1 MAIRYF
7 RPGELDQLLASKDRV
22 TATKYA
28 HSVLS
33 NKDSPVSNK
42 QAVADYMSAHPEKF
56 LTQADIDANP
66 GILAPKPRARIPFFG
81 GRSRAPRVPIDQPRS
96 VEQLSKTVNNLK
108 DPLRQRLYLEQ
119 IRDNPASNPT
129 TVQNAKDLLN
139 LNRDRFASDDEVAA
153 YRFRQMQ
160 KASEPRQY
168 SGSNRSSWSRFW
180 KPKEEYDRMTSTQKR
195 FFSMFY
201 KKRNPQNNASLALG
215 VIANPK
221 STEDDKA
228 AVIGL
233 VQENRGMFFKDN
245 RRRFYRRYSNRY
257 NNQ

>member
-1 MAIRYF
+1 MANRYF
-7 RPGELDQLLASKDRV
+7 RPGEVDDIFASMDRV
-22 TATKYA
+22 KATKYA
-28 HSVLS
+28 HKVLG
-33 NKDSPVSNK
+33 NRDSPVSNK
-42 QAVADYMSAHPEKF
+42 DAVANYMSAHPEKF

-66 GILAPKPRARIPFFG
+66 GILAPRPMARTSFFG
-81 GRSRAPRVPIDQPRS
+81 GRKRAPRVPIDQPRS

-119 IRDNPASNPT
+119 IRDNPASNPV

-139 LNRDRFASDDEVAA
+139 LNRDRFATDDEVAA

-160 KASEPRQY
+160 KSSEPRQY
-168 SGSNRSSWSRFW
+168 TGTYRSSWSRFW
-180 KPKEEYDRMTSTQKR
+180 KPKEEYDRMSSTQKR
-195 FFSMFY
+195 FFNMFY
-201 KKRNPQNNASLALG
+201 KKRNPQSNASLALG

-221 STEDDKA
+221 STDADRS

-233 VQENRGMFFKDN
+233 VQQNRGMFFKGT
-245 RRRFYRRYSNRY
+245 RRRFD